1 MYSIG
6 FSKYDLLLIRYR
18 KENKK
23 IGFIRYCLK
32 DNNDATKFSSKKEAE
47 EFLEIIKNNDINFI
61 NDSVPKSIVDGS
73 NIDKAKLSVFKI
85 GE

>member
-47 EFLEIIKNNDINFI
+47 EFLKIIKNNDINFI

-73 NIDKAKLSVFKI
+73 NIDKTKLNVFKI